1 MASEEMTFLEHLEEL
16 RWRLLKGL
24 GAILLFAIIAFS
36 QIDIIMEFLARPAQA
51 QEVPITLQAIR
62 VSDIFMVQLIASLL
76 VGLIVASPIVLYQF
90 WQFVSPA
97 MEGSARWTGLVIV
110 LFGTLF
116 FLGGLLFGYN
126 VILPFSLRFFS
137 GLGDGTVANNYS
149 IQAYFGYV
157 SWMLLSAGLVFQLPV
172 ISFILT
178 RIGLLTPAFLKHYR
192 KYSMVGILVF
202 AAILTPPD
210 PVSQILMAIPLL
222 MLYEL
227 SVLIARIFQPSSSL

>member
-16 RWRLLKGL
+16 RWRILKGL
-24 GAILLFAIIAFS
+24 GAIMIFAVIAYAR
-36 QIDIIMEFLARPAQA
+36 IDIIMEFMARPAQA
-51 QEVPITLQAIR
+51 QEVPITLQAIK
-62 VSDIFMVQLIASLL
+62 VSDVFMVQLIASLL

-90 WQFVSPA
+90 WKFVSPA
-97 MEGSARWTGLVIV
+97 MAGAARWTGLVIV

-116 FLGGLLFGYN
+116 FLGGLLFGYT

-157 SWMLLSAGLVFQLPV
+157 SWMLLSAGLIFQLPV

-210 PVSQILMAIPLL
+210 PVSQILMAVPLL
-222 MLYEL
+222 GLYEL
-227 SVLIARIFQPSSSL
+227 AVLIARIFQPSSSL